1 MHKFIKAF
9 LAVAVLGIA
18 VQTFASKGESVPTET
33 NLGME
38 WKNAVEQLDTL
49 ATLD

>member
-18 VQTFASKGESVPTET
+18 VQTFASKPEANEPDFSGNWQKMESSLAALDATE
-33 NLGME
+33 
-38 WKNAVEQLDTL
+38 
-49 ATLD
+49 